1 MRGFIELISQR
12 ETEDNQEL
20 KIQIRVDAIITIED
34 YNGDET
40 RLYIIANNQVDSI
53 EVEEKYED
61 VVAKMENEVKILN
74 AFQG

>member
-34 YNGDET
+34 YNDNET
-40 RLYIIANNQVDSI
+40 RLYIIANNQVGSI

-61 VVAKMENEVKILN
+61 VVAKMENEMEILN
-74 AFQG
+74 AFQR